1 MRSARFPAMGTE
13 VHVLVPDSP
22 LDHVALVCELFE
34 EWEARL
40 SRFRPESE
48 LSRLNARAGAPVVVS
63 ELVFRVVAEA
73 VQAARA
79 TAGAFDP
86 TLLHD
91 LVRAGYDRS
100 FDTMPAHSLGTGRLP
115 SGGGAWRSIGLD
127 PGARIVEL
135 PAGCALDLG
144 GIAKGMA
151 VDAALDL
158 LQALGV
164 HSALVS
170 AGGDLA
176 VRGLPRPHDAWQV
189 LVGERRDQ
197 VVPLVRGA
205 LATSGIGRRSWRQ
218 GSRARHHILDPETG
232 EPAESG
238 IREVTVA
245 AGSCGRAEAAAT
257 GAFVLGAGR
266 GASFLL
272 EHGLAGRFTHLDG
285 TQSSVGTWP
294 APSAVAA

>member
-13 VHVLVPDSP
+13 IHVLVPDSP
-22 LDHVALVCELFE
+22 RDYVSLVCELFAD
-34 EWEARL
+34 WEARL

-48 LSRLNARAGAPVVVS
+48 LLRLNARAGTPVVVS

-73 VQAARA
+73 VLAARA

-91 LVRAGYDRS
+91 LVRTGYDRS
-100 FDTMPAHSLGTGRLP
+100 FDAIPARSVGTGRLP
-115 SGGGAWRSIGLD
+115 TGGGAWRSIVLD

-158 LQALGV
+158 LESLGV
-164 HSALVS
+164 HTALVS

-176 VRGLPRPHDAWQV
+176 VRGLPPLDDAWQV

-197 VVPLVRGA
+197 VIPLVRGA

-218 GSRARHHILDPETG
+218 GGRARHHILDPVTG

-238 IREVTVA
+238 VREVTVA
-245 AGSCGRAEAAAT
+245 AGSCARAEAAAT
-257 GAFVLGAGR
+257 AAFVLGAER

-272 EHGLAGRFTHLDG
+272 ERGLAGRFTHLDG
-285 TQSSVGTWP
+285 TQASVGIWP
-294 APSAVAA
+294 EPSAVAA